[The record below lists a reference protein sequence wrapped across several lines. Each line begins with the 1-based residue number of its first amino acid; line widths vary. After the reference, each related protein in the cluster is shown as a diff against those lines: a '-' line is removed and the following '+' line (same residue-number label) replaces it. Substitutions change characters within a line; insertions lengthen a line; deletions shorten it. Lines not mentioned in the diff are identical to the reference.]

1 MVNEVN
7 LVKRIRHP
15 FEARLLKYIRIVL
28 SPLLLLVVFGL
39 AYRNFGGSEISKSF
53 ASLKL
58 AVVASATLALL
69 LGSVFA
75 GLRVRSIA
83 AGFGY
88 KLSVRDA
95 VAAVSLGQI
104 GGALFFQIFGQIAAR
119 SSYLSRRRIPFA
131 GTVLVTT
138 LERIAAA
145 LVSLAL
151 AVTGA
156 LYLFRKLTFNLADGR
171 DLLEISIGVIAIM
184 AAVLWQWRNDLAA
197 FVANIK
203 AESVSRAA
211 HAVGYSLAIQL
222 STMAAYIILG
232 HTLAPE
238 IGLPDIAAASALVM
252 FAASIPISFAGWGV
266 REMSA
271 MAALGAVG
279 MPGGAS
285 LTVAIAVGVLS
296 LASAGALAALT
307 ARHHTELPSHSTAA
321 AGGVAPASRPDA
333 LLAAIL
339 PVLTAMFVFFQVH
352 LPTQSGKI
360 NINLADPFAIVGG
373 IMLLLAA
380 RYGALRWR
388 LSGINLHV
396 VLCTFALT
404 LALLIGASHIGWT
417 QWAVTNKYL
426 GWFILLAFAATGALG
441 AKLDLKRTLDTF
453 ALAGGT
459 IVALQIAQIYF
470 VALGVVP
477 PASNIMG
484 FAQNA
489 NAFAFQCLMLLGVT
503 LSQQRP
509 RPTLIALVLAAI
521 IFTGSRAGIGAACVV
536 IATALILAPNVWKPI
551 AKGVVGLGVIIG
563 LMLLLGMIPALV
575 GHGAIGTESLPT
587 VLGTIRSTAKLAS
600 SDSDHLRSTEAGI
613 RMFLAHPI
621 FGAGLGVF
629 IHDWP
634 GKVPLVIHSTLLWLL
649 AEFGLV
655 GTLIFL
661 IPVVRLFVSE
671 AAQFR
676 RNDTAGRLIIL
687 LIAALSSMSL
697 FHELMYQRTFWFL
710 LGLAL
715 ATPRRP
721 TAEHRPS
728 P

>member
-197 FVANIK
+197 FVANIE
-203 AESVSRAA
+203 AQSVSRAA

-232 HTLAPE
+232 HALAPE

-396 VLCTFALT
+396 VLCTLALT

-509 RPTLIALVLAAI
+509 RPALIALVLGALVL
-521 IFTGSRAGIGAACVV
+521 TGSRAGIGAGCVV

-551 AKGVVGLGVIIG
+551 AKGVVGFGLIIG
-563 LMLLLGMIPALV
+563 LLVLIPFISTLWAD
-575 GHGAIGTESLPT
+575 AGTITLST
-587 VLGTIRSTAKLAS
+587 ILGTTRLVAERAS
-600 SDSDHLRSTEAGI
+600 SDNEHWISMEAGL

-721 TAEHRPS
+721 PAEHRPS